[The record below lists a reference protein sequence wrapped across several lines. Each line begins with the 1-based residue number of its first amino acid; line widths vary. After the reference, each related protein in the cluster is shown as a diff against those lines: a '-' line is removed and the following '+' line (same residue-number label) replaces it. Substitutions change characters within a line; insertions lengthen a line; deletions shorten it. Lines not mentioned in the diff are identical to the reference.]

1 MGTGMLCRILC
12 LGLALTV
19 TSTRAA
25 AATPVLGQQSRLLR
39 LCQDPSLLLTSAP
52 IVIIMGDH
60 ILLDLNE
67 WALILNK
74 MLRYHYNISEEIKTV
89 VQSIRTEMRPEL
101 IPLAEEKANFGKEVK
116 TAVREMWGL
125 EYEVDGLQSQFSES
139 IGAMDLDNMDV
150 DFIEDMMLKSKPLQS
165 VLNDIRNRQMAKLE
179 DIKTKYGPAI
189 MDLEIMVVPRPA
201 KRPDEA
207 DSEPEKVEAA
217 AAAAGEAA
225 PAEAAAGEAAPP
237 AAEAEAPAEAPAAE
251 AEPTP
256 A

>member
-1 MGTGMLCRILC
+1 M
-12 LGLALTV
+12 
-19 TSTRAA
+19 
-25 AATPVLGQQSRLLR
+25 
-39 LCQDPSLLLTSAP
+39 
-52 IVIIMGDH
+52 
-60 ILLDLNE
+60 
-67 WALILNK
+67 
-74 MLRYHYNISEEIKTV
+74 
-89 VQSIRTEMRPEL
+89 
-101 IPLAEEKANFGKEVK
+101 
-116 TAVREMWGL
+116 GL

-139 IGAMDLDNMDV
+139 IGAMDVDNMDV

-165 VLNDIRNRQMAKLE
+165 VLNNIRNRQMAKLE

-217 AAAAGEAA
+217 AAAA
-225 PAEAAAGEAAPP
+225 AAGEAAPP